1 MAPRKNRNSKKNLA
15 RKRKAT
21 KRKANSRPNNQKV
34 VWPYQPIEKVWLEK
48 AEMKLFKPTLETVK
62 LLSKGNFQT
71 KLEYQNIENKLFEEI
86 EVQIKIHN
94 EKNITGIPFSIKI
107 PKVLP
112 IGGVNNKE
120 SYGLDSEIHIK
131 NDKSEYVIP
140 SKSISNFRTKYP
152 AKPQIIEGLIKRIKT
167 CEGIED
173 LAFYRIVVPV
183 NDNHMIFPTDILSCI
198 DNHLKFDTE
207 SWNRQPTIF
216 GIPFMSTNEMF
227 VSLEIKGHTFHFYGL
242 RPLKSLIIDSTSKLN
257 KSEFEKITQV
267 IRLCFAFL
275 IGKFYKDET
284 FYLSS
289 SHSNFSVIEN
299 LEYIVEDKSVISDNQ
314 LINPRLVD
322 EFNRFVKTDDKKDL
336 KNISRY
342 FPATLFSDFCEKVLE
357 SNELLRCI
365 ELLITASGLENPV
378 QQGALYSVSLETI
391 TELIKD
397 EHIATLKP
405 IKDKNVNLEFK
416 QQMLNTL
423 ESFND
428 RIDEQ
433 GMKILRSKI
442 ENMNSPTNQDKLMKP
457 FEIVGITLSD
467 GEKKVLNSRNDYL
480 HGNDP
485 NKIGDKVELEINALN
500 LHSLLGKLILK
511 YIGYSGYF
519 IHLPNSYLIN
529 YSMDSL
535 KEIQKI
541 DFEAAANLLKEHES
555 TELSKTK
562 AFKELKKSLGTI
574 VHAVQMLETVYSDT
588 IRII

>member
-1 MAPRKNRNSKKNLA
+1 MALRKNRNSKKNLA
-15 RKRKAT
+15 HKRKAT
-21 KRKANSRPNNQKV
+21 KRKANNKPNNQKV
-34 VWPYQPIEKVWLEK
+34 VWPYRGIEKEWLEK

-62 LLSKGNFQT
+62 LLSKGNYQT
-71 KLEYQNIENKLFEEI
+71 KLEYLNIENNLFEEI
-86 EVQIKIHN
+86 EVQLKIYN

-112 IGGVNNKE
+112 IGGVNEKE

-140 SKSISNFRTKYP
+140 PKSISNFRTKYP
-152 AKPQIIEGLIKRIKT
+152 AKPQIIKGLIKHIKT
-167 CEGIED
+167 YEEIED
-173 LAFYRIVVPV
+173 LAFHRFIVPV
-183 NDNHMIFPTDILSCI
+183 NDNHMIFPTNIISCI

-207 SWNRQPTIF
+207 NWNRQPTIF

-242 RPLKSLIIDSTSKLN
+242 KPLKSLIIDSTSKLN
-257 KSEFEKITQV
+257 KSEFQKITQV

-299 LEYIVEDKSVISDNQ
+299 LEYVVEERSIISDNQ
-314 LINPRLVD
+314 LINPKSVD
-322 EFNRFVKTDDKKDL
+322 EFNRFGVTTDKKEQ
-336 KNISRY
+336 KNIPRY
-342 FPATLFSDFCEKVLE
+342 FPATLFSYFCEKVLE

-365 ELLITASGLENPV
+365 ELLITASGLKNPV

-397 EHIATLKP
+397 EHIAKLKP

-423 ESFND
+423 DSFNG

-433 GMKILRSKI
+433 GMKILHSKI
-442 ENMNSPTNQDKLMKP
+442 DNMNSPTNQDKLMKP
-457 FEIVGITLSD
+457 FELMGITLSD
-467 GEKKVLNSRNDYL
+467 EEKKVLNSRNDYL

-485 NKIGDKVELEINALN
+485 NKIGDRVGLEINALN
-500 LHSLLGKLILK
+500 LHSLLGKLVLK

-519 IHLPNSYLIN
+519 IHLPNSYLMN
-529 YSMDSL
+529 YSTDSL

-541 DFEAAANLLKEHES
+541 DFEAATNLLKEHEA

-562 AFKELKKSLGTI
+562 AFKELKKSLEAIAHT
-574 VHAVQMLETVYSDT
+574 VQMLETVYSNT